1 MRLTALRIQAALAAL
16 VAFLVVLQ
24 VYFIASHFFGADDAL
39 DLHETNG
46 FAIIHPLEV
55 VVFLVGLAAWW
66 RRWGM
71 VGVSFLLPLIGT
83 IQIGLTEGSDWV
95 GGLHGL
101 LALVVGGLGG
111 HIAAKALLEARRE
124 TRGRDSVG
132 VGSAS

>member
-1 MRLTALRIQAALAAL
+1 MRLTALRIQALLAAL
-16 VAFLVVLQ
+16 VALGVVLQ

-46 FAIIHPLEV
+46 FAIVHPLEAL
-55 VVFLVGLAAWW
+55 VFLVGLVAWW

-124 TRGRDSVG
+124 TRRRDGVG
-132 VGSAS
+132 VGAAR